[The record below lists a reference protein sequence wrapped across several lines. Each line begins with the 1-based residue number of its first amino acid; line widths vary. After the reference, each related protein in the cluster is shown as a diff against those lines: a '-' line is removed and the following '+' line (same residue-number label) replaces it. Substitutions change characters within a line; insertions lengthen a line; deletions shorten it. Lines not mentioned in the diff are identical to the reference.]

1 MPLSRVF
8 RAAVEL
14 ALLAVV
20 GGGVL
25 ARIVALP
32 SYVPDSGDEWG
43 NTITPLRV
51 LYNHGNPATFLHP
64 SLYYHLTAGA
74 YAAVF
79 GAARALGLVDPSL
92 AMADLFVVDDRW
104 FVFTARA
111 VSVLSATLA
120 LWALHAIGRT
130 LWDRTSGLAAAAL
143 LALLPLHAAYSD
155 AARVDSL
162 FLALFLFA
170 FGRILLAARRPSRG
184 ADDLAAA
191 AVGLA
196 TGANYNGGLLI
207 AWLAAAQ
214 LRRAGDPPRAR
225 ARRLARSAL
234 LSAAAFLI
242 SSPFVLLD
250 LPTFAR
256 QFAFQSSLAL
266 RPHPGSEGRGLL
278 FYAQDLIASDP
289 LLAGTIAAGGL
300 AIAVL
305 GTRLER
311 FAATLP
317 VVYFALFSLIDTKY
331 DRFILPALALFLL
344 YAAGLP
350 FVLARAARRQPIV
363 ARGLSIA
370 ALALLAAN
378 LAVLAPRAIPIPRHE
393 QLEPARAPLLD
404 WFAANAPPRARV
416 LVESGIV
423 PLLDA
428 FDEPAPFGPALRDA
442 LARARPALSQEFHSA
457 VFIGGTSYYD
467 PAAIAARRYD
477 FVVVSPRNQRY
488 LERQC
493 DAFPQ
498 VCAVY
503 EALRSHARVAY
514 RTPEG
519 IEPALVYD
527 LRP

>member
-1 MPLSRVF
+1 MPRSRF
-8 RAAVEL
+8 LRAVVEL

-20 GGGVL
+20 VAGAM
-25 ARIVALP
+25 ARVVALP

-43 NTITPLRV
+43 NTITPLRM

-64 SLYYHLTAGA
+64 SLYYTLTAGA

-79 GAARALGLVDPSL
+79 GAARTLGLVDPSL
-92 AMADLFVVDDRW
+92 AMADLFVLDDRW
-104 FVFTARA
+104 FVFTSRA
-111 VSVLSATLA
+111 VSALA
-120 LWALHAIGRT
+120 AMLAMWALYAIGRA
-130 LWDRTSGLAAAAL
+130 LWDRASGLAAAAL
-143 LALLPLHAAYSD
+143 LAILPLHAAYSD

-162 FLALFLFA
+162 FLAIFLFA
-170 FGRILLAARRPSRG
+170 LGRILHAARRPSRG

-196 TGANYNGGLLI
+196 TGANYNGGLLFV
-207 AWLAAAQ
+207 WLAAAQ
-214 LRRAGDPPRAR
+214 WRRAGESPRAR
-225 ARRLARSAL
+225 ARRLGRSAL
-234 LSAAAFLI
+234 LSAAVFLL
-242 SSPFVLLD
+242 SSPFVLFD
-250 LPTFAR
+250 FPTFAR
-256 QFAFQSSLAL
+256 QFLFTSGLAL
-266 RPHPGSEGRGLL
+266 APHPGVEGRGGL
-278 FYAQDLIASDP
+278 FYARELIATDP

-311 FAATLP
+311 FAASVP

-344 YAAGLP
+344 CAAGLP
-350 FVLARAARRQPIV
+350 FVLARAARGLPIV
-363 ARGLSIA
+363 
-370 ALALLAAN
+370 ALALLVAN
-378 LAVLAPRAIPIPRHE
+378 IAVLTPRAIPIPRHE
-393 QLEPARAPLLD
+393 RLEPARAALFD
-404 WFAANAPPRARV
+404 WFAASAPPRARV

-442 LARARPALSQEFHSA
+442 LVHTRPALAHDFHSA
-457 VFIGGTSYYD
+457 VFIGGISHYD

-488 LERQC
+488 MEGRC
-493 DAFPQ
+493 EAFPQ

-503 EALRSHARVAY
+503 DALRTHARVVY

-519 IEPALVYD
+519 VEPALVYD